1 MRPICRLLGTTS
13 ILALAV
19 ATTTLS
25 AQAKDETLLHGGTG
39 SVGFYIT
46 PVVKLTEVNSRGAV
60 LGGIRAGVLFARR
73 FGVGLA
79 RYAGG
84 QHRFSDYDFRGGPGV
99 PERYPR
105 GRNGYGHDEQE
116 LSYGGVEVEYLW
128 QPSKVVHATVSTLIG
143 GGSLASDIVY
153 AVPPPNN
160 GGMSRMD
167 YGSGN
172 REGFFVAEPAV
183 HAEINLATHVRLAV
197 GMGYRFSAGGDQYRF
212 TSSNARGATGSFA
225 IKFGKL

>member
-1 MRPICRLLGTTS
+1 MRPQVSQLAVPFARTPSLAAPMRPICRLLGTTS

-84 QHRFSDYDFRGGPGV
+84 QHRFSDYDFRGGT
-99 PERYPR
+99 
-105 GRNGYGHDEQE
+105 GR
-116 LSYGGVEVEYLW
+116 
-128 QPSKVVHATVSTLIG
+128 
-143 GGSLASDIVY
+143 
-153 AVPPPNN
+153 PPPRI
-160 GGMSRMD
+160 GIPFPRL
-167 YGSGN
+167 
-172 REGFFVAEPAV
+172 VARALP
-183 HAEINLATHVRLAV
+183 
-197 GMGYRFSAGGDQYRF
+197 G
-212 TSSNARGATGSFA
+212 
-225 IKFGKL
+225 